1 MTSPLPP
8 NDYTRQL
15 EILRQVD
22 LELSRRLNIDY
33 VLVLALD
40 AAVRLSVADAG
51 AIHLLENGQLR
62 IAHVIG
68 AFPAHLLNTTMP
80 VSEGLV
86 GRVFRTKKAEMVLDV
101 QADPDYKPTLPQ
113 TKAQITIP
121 LVAEGEMVGVLN
133 VQTNKPERF
142 SPSVFQFVQM
152 LAARAALAIVNAQ
165 LYRQMQHQLVELQEL
180 YRRVSELE
188 KLKSDMI
195 RMASHDLRN
204 PLTNVMAAVELLRA
218 DISPE
223 IFDHKR
229 DVFDIIQQSISRMRN
244 ITTDIL
250 SVERIEQMTL
260 GEGKV
265 LDLYTTLQRV
275 YLEYE
280 AQAAQKSLNFTWEA
294 SEDPVF
300 VSGDEA
306 QLYEVAT
313 NLVNNAIKYTPE
325 GGDVR
330 LVLRI
335 DEDTD
340 KAVFEVVDTGYGIP
354 ESQQENLFRP
364 FYRAT
369 TKETRSIEGTGLGLH
384 LVKSIVERHGG
395 KTRFHSVYKQ
405 GSTFG
410 FELPIA
416 WLSDAQNGQ

>member
-8 NDYTRQL
+8 QDYTRQL

-62 IAHVIG
+62 VAHVIG
-68 AFPAHLLNTTMP
+68 AFPAHLLNTTIP

-86 GRVFRTKKAEMVLDV
+86 GRVCRTNKAEMVLDV
-101 QADPDYKPTLPQ
+101 RTDPDYVPTLPQ
-113 TKAQITIP
+113 TRAQITIP
-121 LVAEGEMVGVLN
+121 LVAEGELVGVLN
-133 VQTNKPERF
+133 VQTAKPERF
-142 SPSVFQFVQM
+142 SASVYQFVQM
-152 LAARAALAIVNAQ
+152 LAARTALAIVNAQ
-165 LYRQMQHQLVELQEL
+165 LYRQMHQQVVELQEL

-204 PLTNVMAAVELLRA
+204 PLTNVMAAVELLRS
-218 DISPE
+218 DVPPE
-223 IFDHKR
+223 FFEHKR
-229 DVFDIIQQSISRMRN
+229 DVFDIIQQSIGRMRN

-265 LDLYTTLQRV
+265 FDLYTTLQRV
-275 YLEYE
+275 YREYE
-280 AQAAQKSLNFTWEA
+280 PQAAQKQLKLSWEA
-294 SEDPVF
+294 SGEPVF

-313 NLVNNAIKYTPE
+313 NLVNNAIKYTPS

-330 LVLRI
+330 MVLRI
-335 DEDTD
+335 DEDEE
-340 KAVFEVVDTGYGIP
+340 KAIFEVVDTGYGIP
-354 ESQQENLFRP
+354 DTQQENLFRP

-369 TKETRSIEGTGLGLH
+369 TKETRNIEGTGLGLH
-384 LVKSIVERHGG
+384 LVKSIIQRHSG
-395 KTRFHSVYKQ
+395 KVRFRSVYKQ

-410 FELPIA
+410 FELPLA
-416 WLSDAQNGQ
+416 WLSDAQ